1 MLRSGKFLLALLA
14 LIYPANGELH
24 FNRDI
29 RPILADTCFNCH
41 GVDEGSRKAG
51 LRLDTAE
58 GAYENHDGFR
68 AIVPGDLKESE
79 LIYRIFNDDEDEV
92 MPPPDHP
99 HQLNETQKN
108 TLKQWVLEGGKYE
121 GHWAFIPPEKAQ
133 IVGSSKWGENAID
146 SFIFK
151 KITEAGLTPQREAS
165 HETLLRRLSL
175 DLTGLPPTLDEQNT
189 FLNDTSPD
197 AYEKLVDRLLGS
209 PRYGER
215 MAMWW
220 LDGARY
226 ADTHG
231 FQADWE
237 RYQWPWRDWV
247 IRSFNQNMPF
257 DQFTIEQLAGDM
269 LPNATNSQIVAT
281 GFNRNHRINTEGGS
295 LAAEWHVE
303 NVIDRVETTGSV
315 WMGLTF
321 NCCRCHDHK
330 YDPISQKEFYQFY
343 SFFNNVPEK
352 GVERGTP
359 KNFEPTIK
367 VENPEAENQV
377 VQLKTQIAEIGK
389 NLSSAKEKAA
399 ANLNGNIL
407 RKLKNPWTTQKP
419 AKITSKGKTTFK
431 LQADGSYLATGA
443 KTATDLRTI
452 ILNPSLKNL
461 SSFQIEA
468 LSDPSFPNK
477 GYARGHNGNFVL
489 SSINAHVI
497 QNGKKDIPVKIAKAR
512 ASYEQKGYPISNS
525 LDAKANT
532 GWAVDGNTKREPRQA
547 VFDLAKPITLKLG
560 QQLKITLNFGAF
572 PNHSIDRFRLSAT
585 DVKSPPLSPAT
596 LDQATILAIKTPHQ
610 KRSPKQLKLLAAYL
624 SQHPTPNL
632 SEYLTKINQ
641 LKAEI
646 TKLQGSAPSVMVM
659 KELPNPRKAH
669 ILDRGEYDQP
679 KEEVTA
685 GLPSILPPIPKGEKM
700 NRLGLARWLVDKKH
714 PLTARVQ
721 VNRIWENLFGT
732 GLVESSENFGTQA
745 DYPSHPQLLDWL
757 AVDFVENNWDLKD
770 LIKTMVMSATY
781 RQSSKFD
788 SIRREKDPQNRLLS
802 RGPRFRLQA
811 EMIRDQALA
820 VSGLINDKI
829 GGPSVRPYQ
838 PAGIWS
844 EFNFYG
850 NLRNYKHDTNGNQ
863 YRRSLYTIWKRT
875 AAPPAMTLF
884 DMGSR
889 EVCTVKRAKTNTP
902 LQALALM
909 NDVTYVESAKALA
922 QQMMSSGKNPEAWI
936 RDGFK
941 RTVTREITKSELS
954 VLLKG
959 YQRRLNQFKRNPE
972 AAKSLLSL
980 GEMKVDPKKDPA
992 QLASLTTVASLILN
1006 LDEIITKG

>member
-1 MLRSGKFLLALLA
+1 MARSAKLLLALLF
-14 LIYPANGELH
+14 LSCRANGELH
-24 FNRDI
+24 FNQDI

-58 GAYENHDGFR
+58 GAYENHDDFR

-99 HQLNETQKN
+99 HQLSETQKN

-121 GHWAFIPPEKAQ
+121 GHWAFIPPEKAK
-133 IVGSSKWGENAID
+133 ILGSSKWGENAID
-146 SFIFK
+146 SFILK
-151 KITEAGLTPQREAS
+151 KLTEAGLTPQPEAS
-165 HETLLRRLSL
+165 PETLLRRLSL
-175 DLTGLPPTLDEQNT
+175 DLTGLPPTLDEQKI
-189 FLNDTSPD
+189 FLKDKSPD
-197 AYEKLVDRLLGS
+197 AYEKLVDRLLNS

-367 VENPEAENQV
+367 VENPETQNQV
-377 VQLKTQIAEIGK
+377 AQLKTQIAEIEK
-389 NLSSAKEKAA
+389 TLSSAKEKAA
-399 ANLNGNIL
+399 ADLNENIL
-407 RKLKNPWTTQKP
+407 RKFKNPWTAQKP
-419 AKITSKGKTTFK
+419 AKITSKGKTAFT
-431 LQADGSYLATGA
+431 LQADGSYLATGP
-443 KTATDLRTI
+443 KPATDLRTI
-452 ILNPSLKNL
+452 ILKPSLKNL

-489 SSINAHVI
+489 SGINAHVI
-497 QNGKKDIPVKIAKAR
+497 QNGKKDIPVEISKAR

-525 LDAKANT
+525 LDGRANT
-532 GWAVDGNTKREPRQA
+532 GWAVDGNTKREARQA

-596 LDQATILAIKTPHQ
+596 LDQATILAIKTAHQ
-610 KRSPKQLKLLAAYL
+610 KRSPKQQKLLAAYL
-624 SQHPTPNL
+624 SQHPTPDL
-632 SEYLTKINQ
+632 SEYLTKIEQ

-646 TKLQGSAPSVMVM
+646 TKLQGSAPTVMVM
-659 KELPNPRKAH
+659 KELPNPRKTH

-685 GLPSILPPIPKGEKM
+685 GLPSILPPIPMGEKM

-732 GLVESSENFGTQA
+732 GIVKSSENFGTQA

-781 RQSSKFD
+781 RQSSKLD

-820 VSGLINDKI
+820 VSGLINEKI

-889 EVCTVKRAKTNTP
+889 EVCSIKRAKTNTP

-922 QQMMSSGKNPEAWI
+922 QEMMSSDKNPEAWI
-936 RDGFK
+936 RDSFK
-941 RTVTREITKSELS
+941 RAVTREITKSELS
-954 VLLKG
+954 ILLKG

-980 GEMKVDPKKDPA
+980 GEMKVDPQKDPA
-992 QLASLTTVASLILN
+992 QLAALTTVTSLILN

>member
-1 MLRSGKFLLALLA
+1 MTMLRSGKSLLVLLA
-14 LIYPANGELH
+14 LIYPAKGELR

-41 GVDEGSRKAG
+41 GADEGSRKAK
-51 LRLDTAE
+51 LRLDTAD
-58 GAYENHDGFR
+58 GAYADHDGFR

-99 HQLNETQKN
+99 HQLSETQKN

-121 GHWAFIPPEKAQ
+121 GHWAFVPPEKAKIQ
-133 IVGSSKWGENAID
+133 GTSKWGENAID

-151 KITEAGLTPQREAS
+151 KLNESGLSPQPEAS
-165 HETLLRRLSL
+165 RETLLRRLSL
-175 DLTGLPPTLDEQNT
+175 DITGLPPTPEEQKA
-189 FLNDTSPD
+189 FLNDKSPD
-197 AYEKLVDRLLGS
+197 AYEKLVDRLLAS
-209 PRYGER
+209 PHYGER

-247 IRSFNQNMPF
+247 IKAFNANMPF

-359 KNFEPTIK
+359 ANFEPTIK
-367 VENPEAENQV
+367 VESTEKDAQLV
-377 VQLKTQIAEIGK
+377 ALKTQLSEAEK
-389 NLSSAKEKAA
+389 SLTSAREKEIIR
-399 ANLNGNIL
+399 LNSAIL
-407 RKLKNPWTTQKP
+407 GQLKNPWTTQKL
-419 AKITSKGKTTFK
+419 AEVTSKGKTTFK
-431 LQADGSYLATGA
+431 EQADGSYLATGP
-443 KTATDLRTI
+443 KPVTDQRSI
-452 ILNPSLKNL
+452 ILKPSLK
-461 SSFQIEA
+461 SIHAFQIEA
-468 LSDPSFPNK
+468 LPDPSFANQS
-477 GYARGHNGNFVL
+477 YARASNGNFVL
-489 SSINAHVI
+489 TGVTAHII
-497 QNGKKDIPVKIAKAR
+497 QNGKKDLPLKIAKAR
-512 ASYEQKGYPISNS
+512 ASYEQKGYPIAKS
-525 LDAKANT
+525 LDGKANT
-532 GWAVDGNTKREPRQA
+532 GWAVDGNTKRDPLQA
-547 VFDLAKPITLKLG
+547 VFDLAKPTSLKLG

-572 PNHSIDRFRLSAT
+572 THHTIDRFRLSVT
-585 DVKSPPLSPAT
+585 EVKSPALSPAS
-596 LDQATILAIKTPHQ
+596 LDEATILAIKTPHQ
-610 KRSPKQLKLLAAYL
+610 NRSPKQLKLLTAYL
-624 SQHPTPNL
+624 TQNPTPALNNEL
-632 SEYLTKINQ
+632 DQVNKLNSEIK
-641 LKAEI
+641 
-646 TKLQGSAPSVMVM
+646 KLAGNAPSVMVM
-659 KELPNPRKAH
+659 KELPSPRKAF
-669 ILDRGEYDQP
+669 ILDRGEYDHP

-685 GLPSILPPIPKGEKM
+685 GLPAVLPPLPEGEQM

-757 AVDFVENNWDLKD
+757 AVDFVENKWDLKT
-770 LIKTMVMSATY
+770 LVKTIVMSSTY
-781 RQSSKFD
+781 RQSSDLD

-820 VSGLINDKI
+820 VSGLFNDKI
-829 GGPSVRPYQ
+829 GGPGVRPYQ
-838 PAGIWS
+838 PDGIWS

-850 NLRNYKHDTNGNQ
+850 NLRDYKHDTNGNQ

-875 AAPPAMTLF
+875 AAPPGMTLF
-884 DMGSR
+884 DMTSR

-909 NDVTYVESAKALA
+909 NDVTYVEASKALA
-922 QQMMSSGKNPEAWI
+922 QQMMSSGNDPESWI

-941 RTVTREITKSELS
+941 RATSREITKSELT
-954 VLLKG
+954 VLLNG
-959 YQRRLNQFKRNPE
+959 YQRRLQKFSDEPE
-972 AAKSLLSL
+972 
-980 GEMKVDPKKDPA
+980 
-992 QLASLTTVASLILN
+992 
-1006 LDEIITKG
+1006 